1 MQAVELAA
9 QKKARIALA
18 EQQMDL
24 RRAQAASPARPSLVR
39 RWVTSVM
46 PGREAQPE
54 QQVQGLRYEV
64 GCGRPAS
71 CTQPAPSGS
80 ILYSPVAIR
89 RTELCVSCVF
99 LSGAGLWHASCGK
112 ALQPLIE
119 YPLFTAHMP
128 ARQGHLT
135 YRLAAVFHLVC
146 CNAGCCPGVPVQGLV
161 CGGLGAA

>member
-54 QQVQGLRYEV
+54 QQVQGLRHEV
-64 GCGRPAS
+64 GCGKPAS
-71 CTQPAPSGS
+71 CTKPP
-80 ILYSPVAIR
+80 PFWVNP
-89 RTELCVSCVF
+89 LCS
-99 LSGAGLWHASCGK
+99 
-112 ALQPLIE
+112 
-119 YPLFTAHMP
+119 
-128 ARQGHLT
+128 RGHF
-135 YRLAAVFHLVC
+135 RD
-146 CNAGCCPGVPVQGLV
+146 
-161 CGGLGAA
+161 